1 MLSDPNDFWV
11 ATSNTRI
18 APLDIVSA
26 QSGPQGLRDDI
37 RRALDDEAEA
47 MVLALSSIRSRRN
60 ALSFPCRLPSEVL
73 ARCFW
78 FLVAADPPRSVSYL
92 GWIRVLH
99 VSAHFRHVALAE
111 PTLWTEISFGL
122 GLGWAERMVSL
133 AKAAPLSIRE
143 NSGTFKPSRNEAI
156 RKLVHDHIHHI
167 RELIIEVDTNSL
179 TDIVNIAE
187 PAPILETLDLRFENV
202 FSAITTEY
210 KVIPTNFLNGSA
222 PRLRKITL
230 QGFQLPSTAFSL
242 LLTVVSLSIKLPRYS
257 DTPFQAQL
265 PSCDTFFS
273 MLEAATRLESLNL
286 ENCLPSTTGDSST
299 LTSFRARSISLPHLA
314 KLRVNGLTADCAFV
328 LRHLNLPLSTRLE
341 VISQITQRDR
351 DESPT
356 PVDITSILFP
366 ALIPHTRGETSPR
379 IRTLHISAGVPS
391 YRHSVDV
398 LAWETSGTQTDT
410 GAPIFYHSPESA
422 TLSLKFEYP
431 VYRHP
436 PLTHIVTLFDLS
448 DLRALDLS
456 VSGEVLETDQWI
468 NALRPC
474 TQLQY
479 LKVTGESS
487 SVIRFCCA
495 LLPAESVK
503 APSTAKSRGGGRGKR
518 RKQKRGGAALRNSK
532 AENLAVAGPSNAEV
546 FLPNLISLDLHRV
559 DFESF
564 TPGHNEP
571 FFDVLVTILSKR
583 KAIGKPLQRLSL
595 AECIV
600 QEDWVTNLEEVVP
613 RVEWDEDT
621 GSMNEE
627 DDEDDEEFEDRLYY
641 GEESYDYYSDP
652 YDNPLYDSE
661 LDDLAL
667 GW

>member
-18 APLDIVSA
+18 TPLDIVSA

-167 RELIIEVDTNSL
+167 RELTIEVDTNSL

-210 KVIPTNFLNGSA
+210 KVIPTNFLNSSA
-222 PRLRKITL
+222 PRLRKMTL

-242 LLTVVSLSIKLPRYS
+242 LPTVVSLSIKLPRYS

-286 ENCLPSTTGDSST
+286 ENCLPSTTGG
-299 LTSFRARSISLPHLA
+299 RAREEVRHSYCAIGSYGMVPCIV
-314 KLRVNGLTADCAFV
+314 VN
-328 LRHLNLPLSTRLE
+328 PLLFYNR
-341 VISQITQRDR
+341 
-351 DESPT
+351 
-356 PVDITSILFP
+356 LFP
-366 ALIPHTRGETSPR
+366 LFTRKC
-379 IRTLHISAGVPS
+379 
-391 YRHSVDV
+391 
-398 LAWETSGTQTDT
+398 
-410 GAPIFYHSPESA
+410 PE
-422 TLSLKFEYP
+422 
-431 VYRHP
+431 
-436 PLTHIVTLFDLS
+436 
-448 DLRALDLS
+448 
-456 VSGEVLETDQWI
+456 
-468 NALRPC
+468 
-474 TQLQY
+474 
-479 LKVTGESS
+479 
-487 SVIRFCCA
+487 
-495 LLPAESVK
+495 
-503 APSTAKSRGGGRGKR
+503 
-518 RKQKRGGAALRNSK
+518 
-532 AENLAVAGPSNAEV
+532 
-546 FLPNLISLDLHRV
+546 
-559 DFESF
+559 
-564 TPGHNEP
+564 
-571 FFDVLVTILSKR
+571 
-583 KAIGKPLQRLSL
+583 
-595 AECIV
+595 
-600 QEDWVTNLEEVVP
+600 
-613 RVEWDEDT
+613 
-621 GSMNEE
+621 
-627 DDEDDEEFEDRLYY
+627 
-641 GEESYDYYSDP
+641 
-652 YDNPLYDSE
+652 
-661 LDDLAL
+661 
-667 GW
+667 